1 LIVKEDNGRYEI
13 KKSDRL
19 LSVMGKEVK
28 SLADI
33 RHLLSVEKS
42 SSSKMI
48 VLLFRRN
55 GFDFFIHFSKP

>member
-1 LIVKEDNGRYEI
+1 
-13 KKSDRL
+13 
-19 LSVMGKEVK
+19 VK